1 MSVIPTIK
9 AFFNA
14 NRQYAIVGASNNP
27 TKYGYKIL
35 AWYLN
40 HNLSIIPI
48 NPKEQ
53 EILGTKVVNNIN
65 DVVKAIASHQDILT
79 YKTSSVDGLSIS
91 FLTPPK
97 ITRATVQDIGK
108 IDGYKDVIK
117 GLWFQPGSYDQ
128 EVLDAAQDLG
138 VFEKVIHEGNCIL
151 VSGENGMR
159 AAGL

>member
-1 MSVIPTIK
+1 M
-9 AFFNA
+9 
-14 NRQYAIVGASNNP
+14 
-27 TKYGYKIL
+27 
-35 AWYLN
+35 
-40 HNLSIIPI
+40 
-48 NPKEQ
+48 
-53 EILGTKVVNNIN
+53 
-65 DVVKAIASHQDILT
+65 
-79 YKTSSVDGLSIS
+79 SIS